1 MLEHWCQDINNCWN
15 IGPKGCKLAS
25 QILWYPFLASGPK
38 QSHKVQHYLGQIEKI
53 FSISALTWSVKPL
66 GDDFNFCTDRD
77 AWFELN
83 LGLDYLCKVGL
94 NPKKSLHR
102 VSMYNKQSRLYNN
115 KSCFMIFHNAIG
127 RIYKSQISLG
137 SKLCMFTT

>member
-1 MLEHWCQDINNCWN
+1 
-15 IGPKGCKLAS
+15 
-25 QILWYPFLASGPK
+25 
-38 QSHKVQHYLGQIEKI
+38 
-53 FSISALTWSVKPL
+53 
-66 GDDFNFCTDRD
+66 
-77 AWFELN
+77 
-83 LGLDYLCKVGL
+83 
-94 NPKKSLHR
+94 